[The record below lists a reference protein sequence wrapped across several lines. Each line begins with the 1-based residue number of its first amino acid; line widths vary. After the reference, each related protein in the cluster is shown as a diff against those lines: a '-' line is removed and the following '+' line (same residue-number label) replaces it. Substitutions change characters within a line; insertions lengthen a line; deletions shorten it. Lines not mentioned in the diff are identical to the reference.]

1 MKTFK
6 KLALVSAIA
15 ALPMTGFAM
24 QQMDDEALSGVTGQ
38 DGISIALD
46 LDATLNVGIEDTTGF
61 TGATD
66 PGLLLLIGHSLSGGL
81 TIDLDSAN
89 RAGAGVLRVGIAIDN
104 LQIETGD
111 IHVMPGT
118 DGTAADP
125 IDAGFANM
133 NTQVAAAGAGTR
145 ILESMTIDISTL
157 ELAVELGAGAEDFL
171 NITEGDIGV
180 LTITNFQLNDLANDG
195 AIGIDTI
202 QISGMDLSGTTAG
215 LTDDGLVLTMG
226 TSLDDISIAM
236 NRLSLN
242 ANATTPSYLGNI
254 YITGLD
260 IAGTT
265 VTINGK

>member
-104 LQIETGD
+104 LEIETGD

-118 DGTAADP
+118 DGTD

-133 NTQVAAAGAGTR
+133 ATQVGDADASTR
-145 ILESMTIDISTL
+145 ILESMTIEISSL
-157 ELAVELGAGAEDFL
+157 ELAVELGAGADNFL
-171 NITEGDIGV
+171 TITEGDIGT
-180 LTITNFQLNDLANDG
+180 LTISDFQLNDLSEGG

-202 QISGMDLSGTTAG
+202 QISGLDLGGTTAS
-215 LTDDGLVLTMG
+215 LNDDGLELTLG
-226 TSLDDISIAM
+226 ASLNNISIAM
-236 NRLSLN
+236 DRLSLN
-242 ANATTPSYLGNI
+242 ANAGTPNYLGNI

-260 IAGTT
+260 VAGTT
-265 VTINGK
+265 VTISGK